1 MWKTV
6 SRRRMRKWRE
16 KKKEWCPLP
25 IHRHAMDCWFC
36 VKHITCEW
44 WAGILWF
51 LFGNMVQNW
60 TILYA
65 SLFVCLREWCCRS
78 CHISFDILWKYLRQ
92 LNWPVVM
99 LLIMDKIYISTSKKE
114 IEFRFSLF
122 SCSISLFFSVADA
135 IYAAFDGVGA
145 CDTKHILKSVQK
157 HFSAFFV
164 SRLFKHTPPD
174 SQIFIQLPCIVR
186 HHYRPFNSLYCSKFT

>member
-6 SRRRMRKWRE
+6 SRKRMRKWRE

-122 SCSISLFFSVADA
+122 SCSISLSLFLCCGCHLCCIWWCWCLRHKTYIKICAKTFF
-135 IYAAFDGVGA
+135 G
-145 CDTKHILKSVQK
+145 
-157 HFSAFFV
+157 
-164 SRLFKHTPPD
+164 
-174 SQIFIQLPCIVR
+174 IFR
-186 HHYRPFNSLYCSKFT
+186 FAPF